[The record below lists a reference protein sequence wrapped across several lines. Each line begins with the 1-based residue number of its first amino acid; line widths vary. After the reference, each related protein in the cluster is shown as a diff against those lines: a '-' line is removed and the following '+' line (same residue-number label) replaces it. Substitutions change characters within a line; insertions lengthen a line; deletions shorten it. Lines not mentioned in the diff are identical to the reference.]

1 MNSRKLLVVSVV
13 IVIALALALS
23 GLALA
28 RSSKNEAADIVVSGS
43 NVSNSGKFTTLQV
56 LNGQQQMGLTVSG
69 TGEVNV
75 TPDISVVTLGVE
87 AEAKTVADAQKQAG
101 DAMTAVM
108 SALTAN
114 GIADKDVKTTNYS
127 IQPIWNYS
135 TDKDGVSKRTL
146 DGYQVS
152 NTVNVT
158 IRDVNK
164 TGTIIDAV
172 TAAGGDLTRVNNISF
187 TVDNPKPYNDQ
198 ARELAIKDAM
208 TKAQQMA
215 GLAGVSLGEL
225 LYISESS
232 NYNVP
237 VRVVAS
243 GADSSFST
251 PISSGQLDVSLSV
264 QMIYAIE

>member
-28 RSSKNEAADIVVSGS
+28 RSSKDEVANMVVSGS
-43 NVSNSGKFTTLQV
+43 DVSNSGKFTTLQV
-56 LNGQQQMGLTVSG
+56 LNGQQQTGLSVSG

-75 TPDISVVTLGVE
+75 TPDIAVVTLGVE
-87 AEAKTVADAQKQAG
+87 AEAKTVADAQKQAS
-101 DAMTAVM
+101 DAMNAVM

-114 GIADKDVKTTNYS
+114 GIADKDIQTTNYS
-127 IQPIWNYS
+127 IQPVYNYNS
-135 TDKDGVSKRTL
+135 GINGSSQRVL
-146 DGYQVS
+146 EGYQVS

-158 IRDVNK
+158 IRDVSK

-172 TAAGGDLTRVNNISF
+172 TAAGGDLTRVDNISF

-208 TKAQQMA
+208 TKAQQTA
-215 GLAGVSLGEL
+215 SLAGVTLGKL

-232 NYNVP
+232 NYSGP
-237 VRVVAS
+237 IRVMAS
-243 GADSSFST
+243 GVDSSFTT
-251 PISSGQLDVSLSV
+251 PISSGQLDISLSV
-264 QMIYAIE
+264 QMVYAIE